1 MTLAAV
7 GKHIA
12 ILESAH
18 IIRTTKSGRV
28 RTCALVPRS
37 LTDAT
42 AWLTEQEKFWNE
54 RVDALVT

>member
-18 IIRTTKSGRV
+18 IIRTIKRGRV

-42 AWLTEQEKFWNE
+42 TWLTVQEKFWNE
-54 RVDALVT
+54 RIDARVT